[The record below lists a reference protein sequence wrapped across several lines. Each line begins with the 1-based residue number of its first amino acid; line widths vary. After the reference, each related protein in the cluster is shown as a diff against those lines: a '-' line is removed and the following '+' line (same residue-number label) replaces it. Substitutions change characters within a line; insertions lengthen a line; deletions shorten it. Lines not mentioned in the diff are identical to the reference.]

1 MKIHLNESE
10 IIKSISLYVES
21 LGISLKGK
29 ELEVL
34 FTAGRKNKG
43 LSADLTIT
51 QAIFVL
57 NDDNVVT
64 PPTLIKDN
72 SDALVSGT
80 SDAASNVGNETRVS
94 ESVETHDDAEEVKK
108 PVTSLFS

>member
-10 IIKSISLYVES
+10 IIKGISLYVEN
-21 LGISLKGK
+21 LGISLQGK
-29 ELEVL
+29 ALEVF

-51 QAIFVL
+51 QNTFVL
-57 NDDNVVT
+57 NDEPDQS
-64 PPTLIKDN
+64 TLTLMKDI

-80 SDAASNVGNETRVS
+80 SDATGGLGNETRVS
-94 ESVETHDDAEEVKK
+94 VEEESTDEPAKK
-108 PVTSLFS
+108 VPNLFG